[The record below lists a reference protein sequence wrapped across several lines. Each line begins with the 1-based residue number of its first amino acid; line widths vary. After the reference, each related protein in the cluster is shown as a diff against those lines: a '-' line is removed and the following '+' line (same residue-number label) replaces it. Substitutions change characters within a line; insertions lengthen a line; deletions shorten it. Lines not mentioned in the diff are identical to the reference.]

1 MADISYEKLREG
13 YVEAEKWH
21 EGQVR
26 KYTGKPY
33 VLHPME
39 VASLLA
45 SVDILDEDLIL
56 AALFH
61 DLFEDT
67 DCPRAYIA
75 QKYGK
80 RVHDLVVELTE
91 VPTEGNRKARK
102 QAEAIRLGKISPDAM
117 TVKCADLIS
126 NTRDIVKHDPGF
138 AKVYLAEKANV
149 LSLFEGKADP
159 VIYAWAKRSLDEG
172 FAALAAT

>member
-1 MADISYEKLREG
+1 MGKITIETYYEGQQEVL
-13 YVEAEKWH
+13 KWH

-26 KYTGKPY
+26 KYSGEPY
-33 VLHPME
+33 AVHPFE
-39 VASLLA
+39 VAGLLT

-102 QAEAIRLGKISPDAM
+102 EAEAKRLATISADAM
-117 TVKCADLIS
+117 TVKCADFIS
-126 NTRDIVKHDPGF
+126 NTKDIVQNDPGF
-138 AKVYLAEKANV
+138 AKVYLTEKANV
-149 LSLFEGKADP
+149 LPSFEGKADP

-172 FAALAAT
+172 FALLAAT